1 MIQTWE
7 RSPPFAPKIMDRETT
22 AKLQSLGIDPQA
34 VINGVTYKKSGNH
47 YQNAWFWKE
56 IKGYKLFRTIKNGKL
71 ALRAEEQ
78 MIEIFG

>member
-1 MIQTWE
+1 
-7 RSPPFAPKIMDRETT
+7 T

-56 IKGYKLFRTIKNGKL
+56 IKGYK
-71 ALRAEEQ
+71 
-78 MIEIFG
+78 